1 MKLIRKEGF
10 DTTPV
15 PDLFIQKYMTCA
27 TPVFSIIY
35 IYTFNKCIRGEKTD
49 IKEIAETFDILESDV
64 LKAWKY
70 WNECGIVK
78 FDEKNNSIEFLEFN
92 YSKDEKKEDYIN
104 YIKNN
109 NLNNSEKS
117 VMIGIKPVY
126 TPQELEMCQE
136 QSDEA
141 KRLFSMAEKVLGRL
155 LNFSDIEMIY
165 SFYDWLGMSVELIE
179 VLLKYC
185 VENNGARKK
194 KFIESVAIQWC
205 ELGIDTV
212 EKAMER
218 INNKP
223 EYIEI
228 MKSFG
233 IKSELVEKQKEYMDR
248 WLSQYKMPLPLIKE
262 ACERTVLKT
271 GKSEFGYAEKIIS
284 DWHKKGVKTISEVE
298 KYDEEY
304 KKGKNKT
311 TALKSYSKSN
321 KFVNYEQG
329 DYDFD
334 SLNRLKRELLDK

>member
-1 MKLIRKEGF
+1 LKLIRKEGF

-35 IYTFNKCIRGEKTD
+35 IYTLNKCIRGEKTD
-49 IKEIAETFDILESDV
+49 IKEIAEVFDILESDV

-78 FDEKNNSIEFLEFN
+78 FDEENDSIEFLEFN
-92 YSKDEKKEDYIN
+92 YSDDEKKAECSN
-104 YIKNN
+104 YIKNDN
-109 NLNNSEKS
+109 FEKS
-117 VMIGIKPVY
+117 IMVSTKPVY

-155 LNFSDIEMIY
+155 LNFNDIEMIY

-185 VENNGARKK
+185 VENNGARKN
-194 KFIESVAIQWC
+194 KFIESVAIKWC
-205 ELGIDTV
+205 ESGIDTV

-218 INNKP
+218 INNKQ

-284 DWHKKGVKTISEVE
+284 DWYKKGVKTISEVK
-298 KYDEEY
+298 KYDDEY

-311 TALKSYSKSN
+311 VNSKTYQKSN